1 MPDPAIDHDPAAT
14 DLGPLAW
21 VMDELRKS
29 LETASVAL
37 RRFLREAQAGADEP
51 DTGPLRMAR
60 QQLHQAV
67 GALEMVGLAAP
78 AQVLRAMECAVQAFA
93 DKPALCT
100 EPAALRVERAGF
112 AVAEFLGN
120 VLLGKAPSAVALFPQ
135 YREVQALWG
144 ADRVHPAD
152 LWPVDW
158 AWHEPRVPA
167 ATAAGLAGDG
177 RAPLALAYAP
187 PVRARMDQAVLRI
200 VKAGDPA
207 SAGELAEVCAGLAA
221 GESFR
226 EPRSFW
232 LLAAGFF
239 EALAAGLLPAD
250 VYVKRA
256 ASRVLLQ
263 YAQLAKGENL
273 VSERLA
279 QDLAFFCAQ
288 AAPAPADA
296 AAPPAATAASPASA
310 PAAPPVPRLLAVR
323 EAWRL
328 DRHVPVDYEH
338 APFGRFDPALL
349 AQVRKRLAAARE
361 GWSALSAGEAG
372 KARHTADQFAQLCE
386 ALSRLHEPLTPLSRA
401 LARVAEATLSPG
413 ETPSPELAME
423 TATAILFLEA
433 TAQDFDPS
441 DPLLAARATQLA
453 QRLEQACLGQTPPPL
468 EPWMEELYRRVSDR
482 QTLGSVV
489 GELRVTLG
497 ELEKDLDAFFRQ
509 PQDREPLRAAPA
521 RLSQMRGVLSVLG
534 LEQAAQAVLRMRDT
548 VQALLAAPPE
558 APLEGVE
565 SLGNSLGALGFLVDM
580 LAYQPALARQLF
592 VFDEASGELRPVMG
606 RVAGRIAPPPDDGLG
621 GPPPAALAQAL
632 SEAAL
637 PAGTG
642 RLPLDLPDLDLAPP
656 AAPSAAPALAAPT
669 PTPEPSTV
677 PGLEAI
683 EVLDLSSLPE
693 LPLPG
698 LPPLAPADVPA
709 DAPVAGPSPAGDV
722 QAGID
727 DDLGGDFEDTWAGES
742 FASDLDGVQDEPRQE
757 MAQGTH
763 QASQQDEAHAEDA
776 EDAGDELKSI
786 FLDEAREVLQAGR
799 ESLDALA
806 SDPTDASALTVLRR
820 AFHTL
825 KGSARMVGLHG
836 FGEAAWAME
845 QVLNAWLADQ
855 QPASGDLLA
864 LSGRAVDGFGRWV
877 EAIAADDAADWDEA
891 LFREPAEAFRLQQAL
906 VPFVFPGEAPA
917 AQVAEAT
924 DETPYK
930 AIGALRISLPL
941 FNVFLQE
948 ADEWSQHL
956 QEGIAAWGADPRAPV
971 PEPLTALAH
980 SLAGSSST
988 VGFQALSFV
997 ARLLEASMHR
1007 TQALAWATPQ
1017 HAQAWAD
1024 AAEEIRRLLH
1034 QFAAGFLKDARP
1046 EVLEALLA
1054 LDALDIPP
1062 RLQSSGFG
1070 PDAQED
1076 AQDLLAPPEALDR
1089 DLFPYFEEEALAL
1102 LPQLGQA
1109 LRAWHAQPGHRSARE
1124 EVLRALHTLK
1134 GSARLAGASGLG
1146 ERAHDMESTAEA
1158 LADDAAAD
1166 TLEPLL
1172 HQFDA
1177 LQVAFEAL
1185 RQPAAPAQVA
1195 PSMPEPGEPPAA
1207 EAPADEGSTPAAQAP
1222 ARHALAAPVAT
1233 ELAPQRAAAGHAVRV
1248 RSQLLDRMMNQ
1259 AGEVMITRSRLES
1272 ELKQLRGSLHDLT
1285 ANLDRLRSQLRDV
1298 ELQAEMQ
1305 MQSRLAQSKDTAGFD
1320 PLEFD
1325 RFTRVQELTR
1335 MMAESVNDVATVQRQ
1350 LQRTVASVE
1359 DDLVAQARQTRELQ
1373 RDLLRTR
1380 MVEFDAIADRLHG
1393 VVRRAARETGKQVKL
1408 EIEGGRIEMD
1418 RGVLDRMTPAF
1429 EHLLRNAVA
1438 HGIEAPGARV
1448 AAGKAAAG
1456 HIRVRLGHEGND
1468 VSVTFEDDGAGLD
1481 LARIREKAFA
1491 QGLLRPGEVLDDEGA
1506 AHLIFLPG
1514 FSTAGEVTELSGRGI
1529 GMDVVR
1535 AEVQAL
1541 GGRIETASQAGQGM
1555 RFLLVLPL
1563 TTAVTQ
1569 VVMVR
1574 CGTLTVGVPAH
1585 LVEVVH
1591 RAAARDVQLAYNTG
1605 HFVHEGQEVPFH
1617 WGGALLRSSRRS
1629 TEPQPRTLPVVVMRS
1644 ASQRLAL
1651 HVDEVLGHQ
1660 EVVVKN
1666 LGPQLARLPGLAG
1679 MTVLASGAVVLI
1691 YNPVALATV
1700 FGEQAR
1706 QFGADQA
1713 QPHVLGAGG
1722 AGAGEGAGVPAM
1734 PQLPLVLVVDDSITV
1749 RRVTQRL
1756 LHREGYRVAT
1766 AIDGLQ
1772 ALEKLEQ
1779 ERPAVVLSDIEMP
1792 RMDGFDLLRNIR
1804 ADARWRELPV
1814 IMITSR
1820 IAAKHREHATALGAS
1835 HYLGKPYRED
1845 ELLSLVRRY
1854 ATAAFLTTE

>member
-1 MPDPAIDHDPAAT
+1 MPDPALDQDPAAT

-37 RRFLREAQAGADEP
+37 RRFVRDSQAGADEP

-112 AVAEFLGN
+112 AVAEFLGS
-120 VLLGKAPSAVALFPQ
+120 VLLGKSPSAVALFPQ

-167 ATAAGLAGDG
+167 TGPAGEA

-187 PVRARMDQAVLRI
+187 PVRSRMDQAVLRI
-200 VKAGDPA
+200 VKSGDA
-207 SAGELAEVCAGLAA
+207 AAAGEMAEVCAGLAA

-239 EALAAGLLPAD
+239 EAIAAGLLPAD

-288 AAPAPADA
+288 AV
-296 AAPPAATAASPASA
+296 PPAVPGSPGASVSR
-310 PAAPPVPRLLAVR
+310 VPRLAAVR
-323 EAWRL
+323 EAWHL
-328 DRHVPVDYEH
+328 ERHVPVDYEH

-349 AQVRKRLAAARE
+349 AQVRKRLAGARE
-361 GWSALSAGEAG
+361 GWSALSAGETG
-372 KARHTADQFAQLCE
+372 KARHTSEQFAQLCE
-386 ALSRLHEPLTPLSRA
+386 ALTRLHEPLVPLSRA
-401 LARVAEATLSPG
+401 LARVAEFTLSPG
-413 ETPSPELAME
+413 ETPSPGLAME

-433 TAQDFDPS
+433 TAQDFDPA
-441 DPLLAARATQLA
+441 DPLLAQRAAQLA

-497 ELEKDLDAFFRQ
+497 ELEKDLDAFFRR
-509 PQDREPLRAAPA
+509 PQEREPLHAVPG

-534 LEQAAQAVLRMRDT
+534 LDQAAQAVLRMRDT
-548 VQALLAAPPE
+548 VQGLLAAAPE
-558 APLEGVE
+558 APLAGVE

-606 RVAGRIAPPPDDGLG
+606 RVAKREVAPAGDGTG
-621 GPPPAALAQAL
+621 TATPAPLADAL
-632 SEAAL
+632 SGAAL
-637 PAGTG
+637 PSAAG

-656 AAPSAAPALAAPT
+656 APASPPASPEAAAPVAP
-669 PTPEPSTV
+669 PSPV

-683 EVLDLSSLPE
+683 EVLDLSELPD

-698 LPPLAPADVPA
+698 LPPVEAVTPAELAE
-709 DAPVAGPSPAGDV
+709 PVESVD
-722 QAGID
+722 
-727 DDLGGDFEDTWAGES
+727 DFEDTWAGEP
-742 FASDLDGVQDEPRQE
+742 LDHEALDANGPADQGADAQLDALDEE
-757 MAQGTH
+757 
-763 QASQQDEAHAEDA
+763 
-776 EDAGDELKSI
+776 DELKSI

-799 ESLDALA
+799 EALGALA
-806 SDPTDASALTVLRR
+806 SDAADASALTVLRR

-825 KGSARMVGLHG
+825 KGSSRMVGLHA

-855 QPASGDLLA
+855 QPASPGLQA
-864 LSGRAVDGFGRWV
+864 LSGRALEGFTRWV
-877 EAIAADDAADWDEA
+877 EAIDAGDAEDWTEA
-891 LFREPAEAFRLQQAL
+891 MFRGPAEAFRLHQAL
-906 VPFVFPGEAPA
+906 EPFVFPGEAPA
-917 AQVAEAT
+917 ATEAIEVTEAT
-924 DETPYK
+924 ETTQATDASLDEPPYK
-930 AIGALRISLPL
+930 VIGSLRIPLPL
-941 FNVFLQE
+941 FNVYLQE
-948 ADEWSQHL
+948 ADEWSQQL
-956 QEGIAAWGADPRAPV
+956 QAGVAEWGADPRAPV
-971 PEPLTALAH
+971 PDALTALAH

-1024 AAEEIRRLLH
+1024 AAEDIHRLLH

-1046 EVLEALLA
+1046 AVLEALLA

-1070 PDAQED
+1070 PDAQEQAD
-1076 AQDLLAPPEALDR
+1076 ATLALPDALDR

-1109 LRAWHAQPGHRSARE
+1109 LRAWHGQPAQRSARD

-1146 ERAHDMESTAEA
+1146 ERAHEMESLAEA
-1158 LADDAAAD
+1158 VADDAVPAD
-1166 TLEPLL
+1166 VEPLL
-1172 HQFDA
+1172 HRFDA
-1177 LQVAFEAL
+1177 LQAAFEAL
-1185 RQPAAPAQVA
+1185 RQPPLPTQTAQTAQAVASPQGFPAPDGEEAAPDAFATGPARAADSPDA
-1195 PSMPEPGEPPAA
+1195 PP
-1207 EAPADEGSTPAAQAP
+1207 
-1222 ARHALAAPVAT
+1222 RHALAAPVAT
-1233 ELAPQRAAAGHAVRV
+1233 ELAPQRGPAGHAVRV

-1285 ANLDRLRSQLRDV
+1285 ANLDRLRHQLRDI
-1298 ELQAEMQ
+1298 ELQAELQ
-1305 MQSRLAQSKDTAGFD
+1305 MQSRLAQSQDAPGFD

-1350 LQRTVASVE
+1350 LQRTVASAE
-1359 DDLVAQARQTRELQ
+1359 DDLIAQARQTRELQ

-1393 VVRRAARETGKQVKL
+1393 VVRRAARETGKHVKL
-1408 EIEGGRIEMD
+1408 EIQGGRIEMD
-1418 RGVLDRMTPAF
+1418 RGVLERMTPAF

-1438 HGIEAPGARV
+1438 HGIELPATRQ
-1448 AAGKAAAG
+1448 AAGKDGTG
-1456 HIRVRLGHEGND
+1456 HIRIHLAHEGND

-1514 FSTAGEVTELSGRGI
+1514 FSTAGEVTELFGRGI

-1541 GGRIETASQAGQGM
+1541 GGRIETAHQAGRGM

-1574 CGTLTVGVPAH
+1574 CGSFSFGVPAH
-1585 LVEVVH
+1585 LVESVL

-1605 HFVHEGQEVPFH
+1605 HFQHEGQEVPFH
-1617 WGGALLRSSRRS
+1617 WGGALLRSSRCS
-1629 TEPQPRTLPVVVMRS
+1629 TEPQPRTLPVLVMRS
-1644 ASQRLAL
+1644 AAQRLAL

-1660 EVVVKN
+1660 EVVVKP

-1700 FGEQAR
+1700 YGEPAR
-1706 QFGADQA
+1706 LFGADQA
-1713 QPHVLGAGG
+1713 QPHVLEA
-1722 AGAGEGAGVPAM
+1722 AAEGAGEGAPVASPSPL

-1756 LHREGYRVAT
+1756 LQREGYRVVT

-1772 ALEKLEQ
+1772 ALEKLAH

-1804 ADARWRELPV
+1804 ADERWRDLPV

-1820 IAAKHREHATALGAS
+1820 IAAKHREHAAALGAN

-1854 ATAAFLTTE
+1854 ATADFLTTE